1 MSGHGEFDSPV
12 DLKSRFF
19 GMHHPLRWT
28 TLTIATASLFLLAT
42 NARSLRDWV
51 DEQAPGPLQAQAA
64 ELAASWESLTTDA
77 GLGTPRV
84 VLKEGWKTAQ
94 AARFGKTGPD
104 PETGPGEPDQ
114 R

>member
-1 MSGHGEFDSPV
+1 MSGHDEFDSPV

-28 TLTIATASLFLLAT
+28 TLTIMTASLFLLAT
-42 NARSLRDWV
+42 NARSLRDWI
-51 DEQAPGPLQAQAA
+51 DEQPPGPVQAQVANLA
-64 ELAASWESLTTDA
+64 ERWEGLTA
-77 GLGTPRV
+77 GVGLGVPRA
-84 VLKEGWKTAQ
+84 VLKTGWNKAQ
-94 AARFGKTGPD
+94 AARFGKAGPD